1 MRINYKKIFNLRKLL
16 SDPKKLFAVLI
27 FTLVLIF
34 IQNYIAQNSS
44 FEGRVTRV
52 IDGDTIEVDYENKP
66 TRIRFFGIDA
76 PELKQS
82 FGKQSKEA
90 LNRIL
95 EGKQVKIIYK
105 NKDIYG
111 RIVAIVKLNNVDINQ
126 FLASKGYAWADAYY
140 TNAYVKEQ
148 ENAKKNHL
156 GLWKENNP
164 IEPYKWRKHNRF

>member
-95 EGKQVKIIYK
+95 EGKRVKIIYK

-126 FLASKGYAWADAYY
+126 FLVSKGYAWADAYY

-164 IEPYKWRKHNRF
+164 IEPYKWRKHNKF